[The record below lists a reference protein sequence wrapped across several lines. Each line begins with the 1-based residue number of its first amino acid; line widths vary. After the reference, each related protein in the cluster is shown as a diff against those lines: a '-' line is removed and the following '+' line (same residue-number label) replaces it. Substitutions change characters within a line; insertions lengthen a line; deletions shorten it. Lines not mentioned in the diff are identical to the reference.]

1 MANRLFEPDSRTHSL
16 SLDRTSM
23 LLRAT
28 RDSNGI
34 VVGDIMPSKKA
45 CTVSSYEGFD
55 TTLLPILARMIC
67 KSRLSILGS
76 AGDESR
82 GLLRALYLACESM
95 ASPQSRDV
103 CIK

>member
-1 MANRLFEPDSRTHSL
+1 MANRLFEPDLKTHLLSL
-16 SLDRTSM
+16 SRTSM
-23 LLRAT
+23 PLRAA

-34 VVGDIMPSKKA
+34 VVGEIMPSKKA
-45 CTVSSYEGFD
+45 CTASSYERFD

-67 KSRLSILGS
+67 KSRLSNSGS
-76 AGDESR
+76 AGEESR
-82 GLLRALYLACESM
+82 GLLRAFYPACESM